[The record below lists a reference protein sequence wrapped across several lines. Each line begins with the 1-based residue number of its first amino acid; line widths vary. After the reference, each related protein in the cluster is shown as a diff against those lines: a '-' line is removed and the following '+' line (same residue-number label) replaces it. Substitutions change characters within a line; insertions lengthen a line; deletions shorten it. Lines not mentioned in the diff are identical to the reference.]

1 MIIYAV
7 LSGSFLPSFLTVFL
21 LQGFILGGDK
31 FFALGGYREKPTED
45 LGQSKEACYAWE
57 TGLIDK

>member
-1 MIIYAV
+1 MTIYAKRV
-7 LSGSFLPSFLTVFL
+7 IFYLFWQFL